1 MKYDS
6 IPPYIS
12 ISTMSELLGLSR
24 SRLYQL
30 VEQGILLKA
39 VYLLKNK
46 RPVYTREMAVR
57 NLEAR
62 NSNVGI
68 NGEIVMF
75 YSARTPA
82 TSINNTVRKY
92 TERQSSSSDKYA
104 EIIDAL
110 LSLGLKDI
118 TSSVIDKSIQQCFPG
133 GTENV
138 PEDEVITEVFRFLK
152 TRTA

>member
-12 ISTMSELLGLSR
+12 ISAMSELLGLSP

-30 VEQGILLKA
+30 VKQGVLLKA
-39 VYLLKNK
+39 VYLLNNK

-75 YSARTPA
+75 YSTRTP
-82 TSINNTVRKY
+82 TKSINKTIRKS
-92 TERQSSSSDKYA
+92 TERQRTSSNKYA
-104 EIIDAL
+104 DIIDVL
-110 LSLGLKDI
+110 ESLGLKDI
-118 TSSVIDKSIQQCFPG
+118 TSSLIDSAIQQCFPG

-138 PEDEVITEVFRFLK
+138 TEDEVITEVFRYLK
-152 TRTA
+152 TPT